1 MSRYLSK
8 ELRDVID
15 PVLQRNG
22 YFGHPENL
30 LLTMI
35 ADERQYI
42 RELGLRRI
50 LKARAEKQPVL
61 REFVVPKLNLDANEY
76 FELINWQD
84 TEITEP
90 PLTADVPEAD
100 IRSFVK
106 SGGQSTIE
114 FERFPCHTQA
124 VERCVKIVT
133 EASLAVCGEVSRD
146 GFIRSRLEG
155 RLLMPVFNTK
165 SDYRVTL

>member
-1 MSRYLSK
+1 
-8 ELRDVID
+8 
-15 PVLQRNG
+15 
-22 YFGHPENL
+22 
-30 LLTMI
+30 
-35 ADERQYI
+35 
-42 RELGLRRI
+42 LRRI
-50 LKARAEKQPVL
+50 LKARAEKQTVL

-90 PLTADVPEAD
+90 PLTADVPVAD

-155 RLLMPVFNTK
+155 RHLMPVFNTK

>member
-1 MSRYLSK
+1 M
-8 ELRDVID
+8 
-15 PVLQRNG
+15 
-22 YFGHPENL
+22 
-30 LLTMI
+30 
-35 ADERQYI
+35 
-42 RELGLRRI
+42 
-50 LKARAEKQPVL
+50 
-61 REFVVPKLNLDANEY
+61 DANEY

-90 PLTADVPEAD
+90 PLTANVPEAD

-106 SGGQSTIE
+106 SDGQSTIE

-133 EASLAVCGEVSRD
+133 EASLAVSGKVSHD

>member
-1 MSRYLSK
+1 M
-8 ELRDVID
+8 
-15 PVLQRNG
+15 
-22 YFGHPENL
+22 
-30 LLTMI
+30 
-35 ADERQYI
+35 
-42 RELGLRRI
+42 RRI
-50 LKARAEKQPVL
+50 LKARAEKQTVL

-84 TEITEP
+84 TKITEP

-133 EASLAVCGEVSRD
+133 EASLDVCGGVSRD